1 MARPVD
7 PDLDRERADLP
18 PGQRWRE
25 GMRRIEA
32 VLFASAT
39 PVARDDLAKLAG
51 QEPAVDQLIGDLAIN
66 LGGAAPMTWPGWPPA
81 GCCAAGQPV
90 PR

>member
-18 PGQRWRE
+18 PGQRCRE

-51 QEPAVDQLIGDLAIN
+51 QEAAVNQLIGDLAIN
-66 LGGAAPMTWPGWPPA
+66 LGGPP
-81 GCCAAGQPV
+81 P
-90 PR
+90 

>member
-1 MARPVD
+1 MARHVD

-18 PGQRWRE
+18 PGQRWRA

-39 PVARDDLAKLAG
+39 PVARDDRTKLAG
-51 QEPAVDQLIGDLAIN
+51 QEAAVNQLIGDLAIN
-66 LGGAAPMTWPGWPPA
+66 LGGPP
-81 GCCAAGQPV
+81 P
-90 PR
+90 